1 MLKNR
6 KEGLLENFAW
16 VFFERISAQ
25 LVSTVVSIILARI
38 LLPSDYGIIAIVNIF
53 ITFANIFLSYGF
65 NNALIQ
71 KKDADELDY
80 SSVLYFNIL
89 LTVFIYLVLFFC
101 APLLSEFYGQGYEI
115 LTPVLR
121 VLGLRL
127 IVTGINS
134 VQQAYVSKKMIF
146 RQFFWSTM
154 VGTVVSAVI
163 GITMALNGGGV
174 WSLVVQNLASIIVN
188 TVTLAFLLRW
198 IPLLKFSLARL
209 KALWKFGS
217 FMLVSGILMSAFEEV
232 RALIIGKK
240 YSLDEFAFYEKGKQ
254 FPSLVVNNT
263 NTAIGT
269 VLFPKMSNE
278 QDDLTRL
285 KQTTRMSIQF
295 SGFIMCP
302 LILGLFA
309 IAENFVIVV
318 LTEKWRPVVN
328 LMQCFCIFY
337 LFQPMH
343 TANIQAIKALGRS
356 DIFLKLEIVKK
367 TIEILTLII
376 TMSISINA
384 VVYGMTILSVLFT
397 LVNAYPN
404 IKLLNYS
411 IKEQIKDIAAPLV
424 NSGVLAIAL
433 AMVDLLPIADIWQML
448 IQIVAGAGIYILINL
463 ITKNE
468 ALNYIYSSMSARFH
482 KKESSN
488 D

>member
-101 APLLSEFYGQGYEI
+101 APLLSEFYGEGYEI

-163 GITMALNGGGV
+163 FYLTSMTQTAIFTNS
-174 WSLVVQNLASIIVN
+174 SLR
-188 TVTLAFLLRW
+188 T
-198 IPLLKFSLARL
+198 
-209 KALWKFGS
+209 GS
-217 FMLVSGILMSAFEEV
+217 FANSAKYGLSGTS
-232 RALIIGKK
+232 R
-240 YSLDEFAFYEKGKQ
+240 
-254 FPSLVVNNT
+254 
-263 NTAIGT
+263 
-269 VLFPKMSNE
+269 
-278 QDDLTRL
+278 
-285 KQTTRMSIQF
+285 
-295 SGFIMCP
+295 
-302 LILGLFA
+302 
-309 IAENFVIVV
+309 
-318 LTEKWRPVVN
+318 
-328 LMQCFCIFY
+328 
-337 LFQPMH
+337 
-343 TANIQAIKALGRS
+343 
-356 DIFLKLEIVKK
+356 
-367 TIEILTLII
+367 
-376 TMSISINA
+376 
-384 VVYGMTILSVLFT
+384 
-397 LVNAYPN
+397 
-404 IKLLNYS
+404 
-411 IKEQIKDIAAPLV
+411 
-424 NSGVLAIAL
+424 
-433 AMVDLLPIADIWQML
+433 
-448 IQIVAGAGIYILINL
+448 
-463 ITKNE
+463 
-468 ALNYIYSSMSARFH
+468 
-482 KKESSN
+482 
-488 D
+488 